1 MNDISFIDE
10 LLQEAEAKEE
20 ELTLA
25 HYDLII
31 AEISKLTNQIEEV
44 FREAE
49 REVQIINDWA
59 INKNAKTQERID
71 YLKLKLEAFIREQN
85 RKTIS
90 LAHGDLKIRK
100 KPDKV
105 EVKDL
110 DLFIQHA
117 NKDMI
122 TIVPES
128 IKPNLSGIKS
138 VIKMSGR
145 VPEGVELIEGKEE
158 FSLKLKEVSN
168 DTKS

>member
-1 MNDISFIDE
+1 MQDVSFIDE
-10 LLQEAEAKEE
+10 LLQEAESKEMQ
-20 ELTLA
+20 LTLA
-25 HYDLII
+25 HYDLVV
-31 AEISKLTNQIEEV
+31 AEVGKLTNQIEEV
-44 FREAE
+44 FREAD

-59 INKNAKTQERID
+59 INKNAKAQERIE
-71 YLKLKLEAFIREQN
+71 YLKMKLEKFIREQE
-85 RKTIS
+85 RKTLDLPNGI
-90 LAHGDLKIRK
+90 LKIRK

-110 DLFIQHA
+110 DLFLQNA
-117 NKDMI
+117 NKEMI
-122 TIVPES
+122 TVIPES

-145 VPEGVELIEGKEE
+145 VPKGVELIEGQEE